1 MASGYDRALSVFSPD
16 GHVFQVEYALEAVK
30 RGTCAVGVKGKDI
43 VVLGCEKRSA
53 MKLQD
58 TRITP
63 SKICLLDNHVC
74 LAFAGLNAD
83 ARILVD
89 KARVEAQSHRL
100 TVEDP
105 VSIEYITKYVAGV
118 QQRYTQS
125 GGVRPF
131 GISTL
136 IVGFD
141 KGDNV
146 PRLYQTEPSGIYSAW
161 KANAIG
167 RSSKT
172 VREFLERNHKD
183 DMDREQT
190 IQLTIKSLLEV
201 VQTGAKNIEIAIMA
215 PGKLMEQLPD
225 EDIEAYVKS
234 IEAEKQEEAAKKK
247 TGRTP
252 GTGTADIL
260 TRGGGE
266 SSEH

>member
-1 MASGYDRALSVFSPD
+1 
-16 GHVFQVEYALEAVK
+16 
-30 RGTCAVGVKGKDI
+30 
-43 VVLGCEKRSA
+43 

-63 SKICLLDNHVC
+63 SKIGLVDTHVC

-89 KARVEAQSHRL
+89 KARLEAQSHRL

-105 VSIEYITKYVAGV
+105 VTIEYITKYVAGV

-141 KGDNV
+141 PNDKT

-183 DMDREQT
+183 DMDRETT
-190 IQLTIKSLLEV
+190 IKLTIKSLLEV

-215 PGKLMEQLPD
+215 PGKTIEMLPV
-225 EDIEAYVKS
+225 EDIEAYVKN
-234 IEAEKQEEAAKKK
+234 IEQEKVEEAAKKK

-252 GTGTADIL
+252 GSGNAAIL
-260 TRGGGE
+260 TRPEGSG
-266 SSEH
+266 

>member
-1 MASGYDRALSVFSPD
+1 
-16 GHVFQVEYALEAVK
+16 
-30 RGTCAVGVKGKDI
+30 
-43 VVLGCEKRSA
+43 

-63 SKICLLDNHVC
+63 SKIGLVDTHVC

-89 KARVEAQSHRL
+89 KARLEAQSHRL

-105 VSIEYITKYVAGV
+105 VTIEYITKYVAGV

-131 GISTL
+131 GLSTL

-141 KGDNV
+141 KGDKT

-161 KANAIG
+161 CVLVAIQKANAIG

-183 DMDREQT
+183 DMDREET
-190 IQLTIKSLLEV
+190 IKLTVKSLLEV

-215 PGKLMEQLPD
+215 PGKALELLPIA
-225 EDIEAYVKS
+225 DIESYVKN

-252 GTGTADIL
+252 GTGTAAIL

-266 SSEH
+266 GSDN